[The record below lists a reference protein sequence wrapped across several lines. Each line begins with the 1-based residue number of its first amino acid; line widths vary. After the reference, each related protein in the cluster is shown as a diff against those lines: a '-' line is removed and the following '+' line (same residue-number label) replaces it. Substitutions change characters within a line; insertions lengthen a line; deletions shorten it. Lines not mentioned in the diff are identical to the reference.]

1 MVRQSSLSY
10 FCGRNRNTLA
20 PYCEI
25 FINFFLFPLLFLSL
39 FLSSDSVQGGALPG
53 LLLRLDSFPFSPFLA
68 LLFPRGEE
76 QMVLGKGFGHLCQAS
91 GEGVFLWF

>member
-25 FINFFLFPLLFLSL
+25 FINFYLFPLLFPYL
-39 FLSSDSVQGGALPG
+39 FLSSDSVQGDALPG
-53 LLLRLDSFPFSPFLA
+53 LLLQIGSFPCLHSSP
-68 LLFPRGEE
+68 PKGRGANG
-76 QMVLGKGFGHLCQAS
+76 LGTGFGY
-91 GEGVFLWF
+91 

>member
-25 FINFFLFPLLFLSL
+25 FINFFLFPLLFPYL
-39 FLSSDSVQGGALPG
+39 FLPSDSVQGDALPG
-53 LLLRLDSFPFSPFLA
+53 LLLQSDYFAFSPFLI
-68 LLFPRGEE
+68 LLFPRREE
-76 QMVLGKGFGHLCQAS
+76 QMVLGQGLGH
-91 GEGVFLWF
+91 